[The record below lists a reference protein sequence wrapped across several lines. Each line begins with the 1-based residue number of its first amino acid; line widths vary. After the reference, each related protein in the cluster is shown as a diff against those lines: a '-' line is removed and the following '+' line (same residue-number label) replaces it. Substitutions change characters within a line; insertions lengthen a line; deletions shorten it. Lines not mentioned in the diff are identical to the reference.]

1 MIKLCYKEY
10 DYKINLKAMDIFKK
24 ATGKDLWYMFILI
37 LNTYMKNNKSSV
49 LDLMESIVDVCDF
62 DTAAQL
68 LYAVIKQGETD
79 TPLNEIR
86 DAMFRCG
93 YRPVAEDDSE
103 MRQPYPILLIQLAQA
118 FDAEMAEQIDL
129 KKK

>member
-1 MIKLCYKEY
+1 MHLPV
-10 DYKINLKAMDIFKK
+10 DNLKGIP
-24 ATGKDLWYMFILI
+24 W
-37 LNTYMKNNKSSV
+37 
-49 LDLMESIVDVCDF
+49 
-62 DTAAQL
+62 Q
-68 LYAVIKQGETD
+68 TD